1 MECVSNM
8 IRVSLPNYFSNLP
21 VPNSIGGWF
30 SLSVG
35 DWMRLIPFGAAVG
48 GLSYLSMK
56 GLASTPVV
64 GPYIQNTMSKVPGFQ
79 PARINNSIKL
89 DSPKVVDTVEIED
102 IGDKAVF
109 CRCWKSKKF
118 PYCDGSHAKHNELTG
133 DNVAPLIVKKSS

>member
-1 MECVSNM
+1 MGGVTSPDHQDETAQAQQNIVKFTRYKTCKLKYYKRKMESVSNM

-21 VPNSIGGWF
+21 VPSSIGGWF

-48 GLSYLSMK
+48 GLSYLSLK

-79 PARINNSIKL
+79 PGRINNSIKL

-102 IGDKAVF
+102 IGD
-109 CRCWKSKKF
+109 
-118 PYCDGSHAKHNELTG
+118 
-133 DNVAPLIVKKSS
+133 